1 VAIPQSLA
9 WLFPE
14 YLPSGLDPKRDAR
27 LILARVLE
35 HGRLQDVRWCVRRY
49 GFERIHHFFRAE
61 AHPEISEKTIAL
73 WRAVLNAKHE
83 EWTRSRRSRLRS
95 AAPWPG

>member
-1 VAIPQSLA
+1 MA
-9 WLFPE
+9 WLFPD
-14 YLPSGLDPKRDAR
+14 YDPSELDPERDRR

-35 HGRLQDVRWCVRRY
+35 QGRLSDVRWCVRRY
-49 GFERIHHFFRAE
+49 GFSGIHEFLRAQ
-61 AHPEISEKTIAL
+61 AHPELSPKTLAL

-83 EWTRSRRSRLRS
+83 AWPQSRRSRLRS